1 MPATPAPTASP
12 ASPHDDD
19 HAATAIASLRHTI
32 FANQQLWLDRLATG
46 LPYPRQPGSLAPAVA
61 ERLWHDDGLD
71 VTRTGRSGV
80 IMAGDPASVSLPT
93 LAHTVDRVLAWLRTR
108 GSGDVLAWAATPRPD
123 LDVAFLARGA
133 HDSFAPHWMWKPL
146 ARPVPAF
153 TPPAHVEIRLATPAD
168 RDEILANPAI
178 PYLDA
183 DQLHTMLALGQP
195 SATGGPVVRVVIA
208 REGGLL
214 RRNRVVGMGV
224 VNLDTR
230 AGTGGHGADAGGA
243 ANLFNLG
250 VDPDA
255 RGRGIG
261 TALTLAALAVARQD
275 GAVGLGLNATPDGER
290 VYRKLG
296 FRTIGTGQTWFLS
309 AARLRHL
316 PDAATI
322 AFAEALAQGDL
333 AMLDPGLA
341 DLPMMPNGES
351 PVVFAARFAGTGQA
365 DEVIRW
371 LIRRGAMPDIVALW
385 TVGLQDEAAALMADP
400 RFRDRRAGH
409 RATTPLHDA
418 IERDDL
424 ALARALIGAGA
435 NRLIRDTQYH
445 GTAAD
450 WARALH
456 RPAIAALLASDQSH
470 PS

>member
-1 MPATPAPTASP
+1 MPATPASMASP

-19 HAATAIASLRHTI
+19 AAAPATASLRDTI

-46 LPYPRQPGSLAPAVA
+46 LPYPRQPGPVPLAPAVA
-61 ERLWHDDGLD
+61 ARLWHVGGLQ

-80 IMAGDPASVSLPT
+80 IMASDPAASPLPD
-93 LAHTVDRVLAWLRTR
+93 LAPALDRVLGWLRTR

-123 LDVAFLARGA
+123 LEIALLARGA
-133 HDSFAPHWMWKPL
+133 RDSFAPHWMWKPL
-146 ARPVPAF
+146 DRPIPAF
-153 TPPAHVEIRLATPAD
+153 TPPSHIEIRLATPAD
-168 RDEILANPAI
+168 RADILANTGI

-183 DQLHTMLALGQP
+183 DQLTTMLALGEQ

-208 REGGLL
+208 RESGIL
-214 RRNRVVGMGV
+214 RRSRVIGVGA
-224 VNLDTR
+224 VNLDAR
-230 AGTGGHGADAGGA
+230 EAA

-296 FRTIGTGQTWFLS
+296 FRTIGAGQTWFLS

-341 DLPMMPNGES
+341 DPPMLPNGES
-351 PVVFAARFAGTGQA
+351 PVVFAARFVASGRA
-365 DEVIRW
+365 DAVIRW
-371 LIRRGAMPDIVALW
+371 LIRRGATPDIVALW
-385 TVGLQDEAAALMADP
+385 TVGLRDEA
-400 RFRDRRAGH
+400 
-409 RATTPLHDA
+409 
-418 IERDDL
+418 
-424 ALARALIGAGA
+424 
-435 NRLIRDTQYH
+435 
-445 GTAAD
+445 
-450 WARALH
+450 
-456 RPAIAALLASDQSH
+456 
-470 PS
+470 